1 MASNGPLDV
10 LSPKQRAV
18 IAVVLLAIAG
28 AVLAARGCR
37 ERERPPAPDSHGQT
51 LANRNV
57 RFGLPADAKPDPAS
71 RDAYLIDRPQY
82 VLSYNDTTKNPNWV
96 CWNLTASDIGPA
108 ERDTS
113 FEPDPELPPGFAR
126 VKPSDYTA
134 TGFDRGHMC
143 ASKDRSDTK
152 ENNNILFYMTNIV
165 PQAPNNNQKAWRL
178 LEEECRSLAKK
189 GNELYIAC
197 GPHGR
202 SGTGKDNTKHDFIGK
217 GTKVEVPATVW
228 KVILVLPSKDAVPD
242 AQTRA
247 VAVWMPNDQTV
258 GTDWKRYV
266 VPVAEVERNTGYKF
280 FPVVPDDVAHAIK
293 SHADTG
299 P

>member
-1 MASNGPLDV
+1 MASKSFLDN
-10 LSPKQRAV
+10 LTTNQR
-18 IAVVLLAIAG
+18 LA
-28 AVLAARGCR
+28 LAAGVLVVAGIVALVRWR
-37 ERERPPAPDSHGQT
+37 QEQPAPTPQGTPGQT

-57 RFGLPADAKPDPAS
+57 RFGMPADAKPDPAS

-82 VLSYNDTTKNPNWV
+82 VLSYNDSTKNPNWV

-143 ASKDRSDTK
+143 ASKDRSDTP

-178 LEEECRSLAKK
+178 LEEECRTLAKK

-202 SGTGKDNTKHDFIGK
+202 GGTGKDNIKHDFIGK

-280 FPVVPDDVAHAIK
+280 FPVVPDDVAGAIK
-293 SHADTG
+293 GRAD